1 MTDKRVRFAPPTSR
15 AGQVSIPVQMSV
27 WLVNAAPAVLGLRC
41 VEESSQQRLGNRIA
55 AYTSLDA
62 NVHETIVRH
71 PTPIISLSCIV
82 QVQVLM

>member
-1 MTDKRVRFAPPTSR
+1 VTDKRGRFTPATSR
-15 AGQVSIPVQMSV
+15 ARQVSVPVQMSV
-27 WLVNAAPAVLGLRC
+27 WFVNAAPAVVGLRC

-62 NVHETIVRH
+62 NVHETVVCH
-71 PTPIISLSCIV
+71 PTPIISSSCIV